1 MSASKYSAVP
11 VVAADLPTLGKYIY
25 ASNVSQPTNRF
36 LYVDWPNEAYQI
48 SRYTDSMEETFQNP
62 STEMFK
68 VVDDVSGDI
77 LASVLLTRK
86 SAIDTDTTTP
96 ANTEP
101 PSNPPQIDSQF
112 MALMRQT
119 LKGVQKKMSGVD
131 HYGEFCFIQLCE
143 LPQLITKNYLQYM
156 SRIRTRD
163 EE

>member
-1 MSASKYSAVP
+1 M
-11 VVAADLPTLGKYIY
+11 GKNLY

-48 SRYTDSMEETFQNP
+48 SRYTDSMKDTFQNP

-77 LASVLLTRK
+77 LGSLLLTRK
-86 SAIDTDTTTP
+86 SKVVDADELPTP
-96 ANTEP
+96 NAQLLSTP
-101 PSNPPQIDSQF
+101 PEINPQF

-119 LKGVQKKMSGVD
+119 LKGVQEKMSEID
-131 HYGEFCFIQLCE
+131 HYGEFYFIQLCM
-143 LPQLITKNYLQYM
+143 LPQLTTKNCPQYM
-156 SRIRTRD
+156 LHHPAKN